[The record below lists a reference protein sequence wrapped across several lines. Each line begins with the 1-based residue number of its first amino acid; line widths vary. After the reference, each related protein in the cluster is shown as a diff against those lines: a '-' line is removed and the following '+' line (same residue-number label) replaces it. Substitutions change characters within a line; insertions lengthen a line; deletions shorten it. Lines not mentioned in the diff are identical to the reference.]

1 MQANGIRLRPG
12 ERFWLWLFLAPTLIG
27 LTFGTLGPVLAAIGI
42 SFTKWDVLTPPVF
55 TGLGNYIQLVSD
67 PTFKKSILNTF
78 YYVLGTVPAATVL
91 ALMLALLLNQK
102 LRGVTFY
109 RTAYFLPVVSSTVAV
124 ALVWSWIYSKDFGL
138 LNFILRSIGLQ
149 PVPWLNSTRYAMFAL
164 IIMGIWG
171 LLGEGMIIFLAG
183 LQAISQSYYEA
194 AEVDGAN
201 SWGKFVHITLPLIT
215 PSMFFY
221 FIITMINAFQ
231 AFEQIYVMT
240 RGAQDTESSSF
251 LTYRQVIEQMQLGL
265 GSALSVL
272 LFISVLL
279 LAFLIVKFFKVD
291 LAQARGEG

>member
-1 MQANGIRLRPG
+1 MQANGIRLKGG
-12 ERFWLWLFLAPTLIG
+12 ERLWLWFFLAPTLFG

-42 SFTKWDVLTPPVF
+42 SFTKWDVLTRPIF
-55 TGLGNYIQLVSD
+55 TGLDNYVQLIAD
-67 PTFKKSILNTF
+67 PTFLKSILNTI

-91 ALMLALLLNQK
+91 ALLLALLLNQK
-102 LRGVTFY
+102 LKGITFY
-109 RTAYFLPVVSSTVAV
+109 RTAYFLPIVSSTVAV

-138 LNFILRSIGLQ
+138 LNFLLKNIGVQ
-149 PVPWLNSTRYAMFAL
+149 PVGWLTSQRYAMPAL

-183 LQAISQSYYEA
+183 LQGISQSYYEA

-201 SWGKFVHITLPLIT
+201 TWTKFLHITLPMIT

-240 RGAQDTESSSF
+240 RGGPNNATTTMVYYVYTNAFRNFRMGYASAQA
-251 LTYRQVIEQMQLGL
+251 IGL
-265 GSALSVL
+265 
-272 LFISVLL
+272 
-279 LAFLIVKFFKVD
+279 FLIVMILTLIYWRSQDRWVVYD
-291 LAQARGEG
+291 D

>member
-1 MQANGIRLRPG
+1 MQANGIRLKGG
-12 ERFWLWLFLAPTLIG
+12 ERLWLWFFLAPTLFG

-42 SFTKWDVLTPPVF
+42 SFTKWDVLTRPIF
-55 TGLGNYIQLVSD
+55 TGLDNYVKLISD
-67 PTFKKSILNTF
+67 PTFSKSILNTL

-91 ALMLALLLNQK
+91 ALLLALLLNQK
-102 LRGVTFY
+102 LRGITFY
-109 RTAYFLPVVSSTVAV
+109 RTAYFLPIVSSTVAV

-138 LNFILRSIGLQ
+138 LNFLLRNIGLQ
-149 PVPWLNSTRYAMFAL
+149 PVAWLTSTRYAMPAL

-183 LQAISQSYYEA
+183 LQGISQTYYEA

-201 SWGKFVHITLPLIT
+201 AWRKFLHITLPMIT

-240 RGAQDTESSSF
+240 RGGPNNATTTMVYYVYTNAFRNFRMGYASAQA
-251 LTYRQVIEQMQLGL
+251 IGL
-265 GSALSVL
+265 
-272 LFISVLL
+272 
-279 LAFLIVKFFKVD
+279 FLIVMVLTLVYWRSQDKWVVYD
-291 LAQARGEG
+291 D

>member
-1 MQANGIRLRPG
+1 
-12 ERFWLWLFLAPTLIG
+12 
-27 LTFGTLGPVLAAIGI
+27 
-42 SFTKWDVLTPPVF
+42 
-55 TGLGNYIQLVSD
+55 
-67 PTFKKSILNTF
+67 
-78 YYVLGTVPAATVL
+78 VLGTVPAATVL

-138 LNFILRSIGLQ
+138 LNYLLRGFGVEPIA
-149 PVPWLNSTRYAMFAL
+149 WLTSTRFAMLAL

-183 LQAISQSYYEA
+183 LQGISQSYYES

-201 SWGKFVHITLPLIT
+201 SWGKFLHITLPLIT

-221 FIITMINAFQ
+221 FLITIINAFQ

-240 RGAQDTESSSF
+240 RGGPSNATTTMVYYIYTNAFRNFRMGYASAQA
-251 LTYRQVIEQMQLGL
+251 I
-265 GSALSVL
+265 AL
-272 LFISVLL
+272 
-279 LAFLIVKFFKVD
+279 FLIVMVLTLIYWRLQEKWVVYD
-291 LAQARGEG
+291 D

>member
-1 MQANGIRLRPG
+1 MQANGIRLKGG
-12 ERFWLWLFLAPTLIG
+12 ERFWLWFFLAPTLFG
-27 LTFGTLGPVLAAIGI
+27 LSFGTLGPVLAAIGI

-55 TGLGNYIQLVSD
+55 NGLGNYIQLISD
-67 PTFKKSILNTF
+67 PTFQKSILNTI

-91 ALMLALLLNQK
+91 SLLLAMLLNQK
-102 LRGVTFY
+102 LRGITFY
-109 RTAYFLPVVSSTVAV
+109 RTAYFLPIVSSTVAV

-138 LNFILRSIGLQ
+138 LNFLLRNIGLQ
-149 PVPWLNSTRYAMFAL
+149 PVGWLTSTRYAMPAL

-183 LQAISQSYYEA
+183 LQGISQSYYEA

-201 SWGKFVHITLPLIT
+201 TWKKFLHITLPMIT

-240 RGAQDTESSSF
+240 RGGPNNATTTMVYYVYTNAFRNFRMGYASAQA
-251 LTYRQVIEQMQLGL
+251 IGL
-265 GSALSVL
+265 
-272 LFISVLL
+272 
-279 LAFLIVKFFKVD
+279 FLIVMILTLIYWRSQEKWVVYD
-291 LAQARGEG
+291 D

>member
-12 ERFWLWLFLAPTLIG
+12 ERFWLWLFLAPTLFG

-42 SFTKWDVLTPPVF
+42 SFTKWDVLTQPVF
-55 TGLGNYIQLVSD
+55 NGLGNYSQLVSD
-67 PTFKKSILNTF
+67 PTFKKSILNTV
-78 YYVLGTVPAATVL
+78 YYVLGTVPVATVL
-91 ALMLALLLNQK
+91 SLLLALLLNQK

-138 LNFILRSIGLQ
+138 LNYVLRSVGMQ
-149 PVPWLNSTRYAMFAL
+149 PVAWLNSTRYAMLAL

-183 LQAISQSYYEA
+183 LQGISQTYYEA

-201 SWGKFVHITLPLIT
+201 SWGKFLHITLPLIT

-240 RGAQDTESSSF
+240 RGGPSNATTTMVYYIYNNAFRNFRMGYASAQA
-251 LTYRQVIEQMQLGL
+251 I
-265 GSALSVL
+265 AL
-272 LFISVLL
+272 
-279 LAFLIVKFFKVD
+279 FLIVMVLTLTYWRSQEKWVVYD
-291 LAQARGEG
+291 D

>member
-1 MQANGIRLRPG
+1 MQANGIRLKGG
-12 ERFWLWLFLAPTLIG
+12 ERWWLWFFLAPTLFG

-42 SFTKWDVLTPPVF
+42 SFTKWDVLTRPIF
-55 TGLGNYIQLVSD
+55 TGLDNYAQLIAD
-67 PTFKKSILNTF
+67 PTFQKSILNTI

-91 ALMLALLLNQK
+91 ALVLALLLNQK
-102 LRGVTFY
+102 LRGITFY
-109 RTAYFLPVVSSTVAV
+109 RTAYFLPIVSSTVAV

-138 LNFILRSIGLQ
+138 LNFLLRNIGLQ
-149 PVPWLNSTRYAMFAL
+149 PVAWLTSARYAMPAL

-183 LQAISQSYYEA
+183 LQGISQSYYEA

-201 SWGKFVHITLPLIT
+201 AWKKFLHITLPMIT

-240 RGAQDTESSSF
+240 RGGPNNATTTMVYYVYTNAFRNFRMGYASAQA
-251 LTYRQVIEQMQLGL
+251 IGL
-265 GSALSVL
+265 
-272 LFISVLL
+272 
-279 LAFLIVKFFKVD
+279 FLIVMILTLIYWRSQDKWVVYD
-291 LAQARGEG
+291 D

>member
-55 TGLGNYIQLVSD
+55 TGLGNYIQLISD

-91 ALMLALLLNQK
+91 GLMLALLLNQK

-149 PVPWLNSTRYAMFAL
+149 PVAWLNSTRYAMLAL

-240 RGAQDTESSSF
+240 RGGPSNATTTMVYYIYNNAFRNFRMGMPAPRPLPCFSS
-251 LTYRQVIEQMQLGL
+251 
-265 GSALSVL
+265 
-272 LFISVLL
+272 
-279 LAFLIVKFFKVD
+279 
-291 LAQARGEG
+291 

>member
-1 MQANGIRLRPG
+1 MQSNGIRLRPG
-12 ERFWLWLFLAPTLIG
+12 ERRWLWFFLAPTLFG
-27 LTFGTLGPVLAAIGI
+27 LTFGTDGPVLAAIGI
-42 SFTKWDVLTPPVF
+42 SFTNWDVLTPPVF
-55 TGLGNYIQLVSD
+55 AGLDNYIKLFTD
-67 PTFKKSILNTF
+67 PTFKKSILNTVV
-78 YYVLGTVPAATVL
+78 YVLGTVPAATVL

-138 LNFILRSIGLQ
+138 LNYLLRGIGVE
-149 PVPWLNSTRYAMFAL
+149 PIAWLTSTRYAMLAL

-183 LQAISQSYYEA
+183 LQGISQSYYES

-201 SWGKFVHITLPLIT
+201 GWGKFLHITLPLIT

-221 FIITMINAFQ
+221 FLITIINAFQ

-240 RGAQDTESSSF
+240 RGGPSNATTTMVYYIYNNAFRNFRMGYASAQA
-251 LTYRQVIEQMQLGL
+251 I
-265 GSALSVL
+265 AL
-272 LFISVLL
+272 
-279 LAFLIVKFFKVD
+279 FLIVMVLTLIYWRLQEKWVVYD
-291 LAQARGEG
+291 D

>member
-42 SFTKWDVLTPPVF
+42 SFTKWDLLTPPVF
-55 TGLGNYIQLVSD
+55 TGLGNYIQLISD

-91 ALMLALLLNQK
+91 GLMLALLLNQK

-138 LNFILRSIGLQ
+138 LNFVLRSIDLQ
-149 PVPWLNSTRYAMFAL
+149 PVAWLNSTRYAMLAL

-201 SWGKFVHITLPLIT
+201 RWGKFVHITLPLIT

-240 RGAQDTESSSF
+240 RGGPSNAT
-251 LTYRQVIEQMQLGL
+251 TTMVYYIYNN
-265 GSALSVL
+265 
-272 LFISVLL
+272 
-279 LAFLIVKFFKVD
+279 AFRNFRMGTAS
-291 LAQARGEG
+291 AQAIALFFIVMILTLIYWRSQEKWVVYDD

>member
-1 MQANGIRLRPG
+1 M
-12 ERFWLWLFLAPTLIG
+12 WLWFFLAPTLFG

-42 SFTKWDVLTPPVF
+42 SFTKWDVLTRPIF
-55 TGLGNYIQLVSD
+55 TGLDNYAQLIAD
-67 PTFKKSILNTF
+67 PTFSKSILNTI

-91 ALMLALLLNQK
+91 ALLLALLLNQK
-102 LRGVTFY
+102 LRGITFY
-109 RTAYFLPVVSSTVAV
+109 RTAYFLPIVSSTVAV

-138 LNFILRSIGLQ
+138 LNFLLRNIGLQ
-149 PVPWLNSTRYAMFAL
+149 PVAWLTSTRYAMPAL

-183 LQAISQSYYEA
+183 LQGISQTYYEA

-201 SWGKFVHITLPLIT
+201 AWRKFLHITLPMIT

-240 RGAQDTESSSF
+240 RGGPNNATTTMVYYVYTNAFRNFRMGYASAQA
-251 LTYRQVIEQMQLGL
+251 IGL
-265 GSALSVL
+265 
-272 LFISVLL
+272 
-279 LAFLIVKFFKVD
+279 FLIVMVLTLIYWRSQEKWVVYD
-291 LAQARGEG
+291 D

>member
-91 ALMLALLLNQK
+91 GLMLALLLNQK

-138 LNFILRSIGLQ
+138 LNFVLRSIGLQ
-149 PVPWLNSTRYAMFAL
+149 PVAWLNSTRYAMLAL

-240 RGAQDTESSSF
+240 RGGPSNAT
-251 LTYRQVIEQMQLGL
+251 TTMVYYIYNN
-265 GSALSVL
+265 
-272 LFISVLL
+272 
-279 LAFLIVKFFKVD
+279 AFRNFRMGTAS
-291 LAQARGEG
+291 AQAIVLFFIVMVLTLIYWRSQEKWVVYDD

>member
-12 ERFWLWLFLAPTLIG
+12 ERHWLWLFLAPTLFG

-55 TGLGNYIQLVSD
+55 NGLENYIQLVSD
-67 PTFKKSILNTF
+67 PTFKKSILNTI

-91 ALMLALLLNQK
+91 GLVLALLLNQQ
-102 LRGVTFY
+102 LRGITFY

-138 LNFILRSIGLQ
+138 LNFMLRSIGIQ
-149 PVPWLNSTRYAMFAL
+149 PVAWLTSTRYAMPAL
-164 IIMGIWG
+164 IMMGIWG

-183 LQAISQSYYEA
+183 LQGISKSYYEA
-194 AEVDGAN
+194 AEVDGASN
-201 SWGKFVHITLPLIT
+201 WGKFLHITLPLIT

-240 RGAQDTESSSF
+240 RGGPSNATTTMVYYIYNNAFRNFRMGYASTQA
-251 LTYRQVIEQMQLGL
+251 I
-265 GSALSVL
+265 AL
-272 LFISVLL
+272 
-279 LAFLIVKFFKVD
+279 FLIVMGMTLIYWRSQDKWVVYD
-291 LAQARGEG
+291 D